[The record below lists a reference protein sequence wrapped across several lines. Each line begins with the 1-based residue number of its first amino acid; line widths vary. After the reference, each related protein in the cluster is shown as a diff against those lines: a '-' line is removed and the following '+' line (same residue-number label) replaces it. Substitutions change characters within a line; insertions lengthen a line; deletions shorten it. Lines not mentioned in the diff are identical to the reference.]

1 MRLQMSQGKMQTL
14 SFQFKVNTDDEEAPL
29 EKSYWQPSSRFQ
41 PLIFKP
47 IKVSISKANSN
58 WKDIDA
64 ETIEILPNGFITDA
78 TISYTIAHKSP
89 LIQCVAVSSFLKSL
103 SQKV

>member
-29 EKSYWQPSSRFQ
+29 EKSFWQPSSRFQ

-47 IKVSISKANSN
+47 IKV
-58 WKDIDA
+58 
-64 ETIEILPNGFITDA
+64 G
-78 TISYTIAHKSP
+78 
-89 LIQCVAVSSFLKSL
+89 
-103 SQKV
+103 